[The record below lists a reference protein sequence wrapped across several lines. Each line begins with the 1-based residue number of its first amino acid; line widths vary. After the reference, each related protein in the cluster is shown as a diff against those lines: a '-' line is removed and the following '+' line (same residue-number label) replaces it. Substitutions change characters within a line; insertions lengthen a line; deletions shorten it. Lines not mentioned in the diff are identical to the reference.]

1 VCFFCSTS
9 LICFASFA
17 LQPWAEQAPVQQP
30 QYLPSLSEV
39 DLGWFQGKRNGEQQ
53 QLNEPAAAADVCLEA
68 G

>member
-1 VCFFCSTS
+1 
-9 LICFASFA
+9 
-17 LQPWAEQAPVQQP
+17 VQQP

-53 QLNEPAAAADVCLEA
+53 HMSSSRCTCSIRCRLPCSRLTGSLAATQSYEDDGAL